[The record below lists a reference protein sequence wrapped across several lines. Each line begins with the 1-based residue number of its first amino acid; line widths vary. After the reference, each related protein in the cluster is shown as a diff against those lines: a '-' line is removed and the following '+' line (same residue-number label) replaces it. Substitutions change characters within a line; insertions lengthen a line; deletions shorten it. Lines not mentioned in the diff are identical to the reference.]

1 MMFLN
6 FFSDNITTFEIIEK
20 ISTIIIAAF
29 TLFFSWYIF
38 KYQSAKND
46 NDLKLDW
53 YKLIVV
59 ESKFDIFFVF
69 FKKLNSA
76 LLKLKDD
83 NLTIQVRE
91 EVNNQIL
98 DELNKL
104 DLDFISLL
112 LAVDKML
119 YECVKNQFD
128 KLIDGLTEKLSNE
141 TLNLNEEEVFND
153 EISSHIA
160 DYKTQIL
167 KMFVDFRGKNDT
179 HNSLIES
186 FKEKY
191 IN

>member
-1 MMFLN
+1 MFLN